1 MDLFTEI
8 CLIIM
13 PSALV
18 WHFFFLFCAEDSRY
32 QKYRLRKALEKI
44 LNHLATAEESGV
56 RFPELSIIY
65 KNRRFSI
72 GIVYK
77 EINSQSSTYEIF
89 INGAAAG
96 VYHRLKHNCCSTYY
110 LEPLNKRH
118 ATEVRSIVMAGDRV
132 LKKMS
137 RPKKEKKN
145 GYTEYSYF
153 S

>member
-1 MDLFTEI
+1 MSIFEEI
-8 CLIIM
+8 CLCVL
-13 PSALV
+13 PSALI
-18 WHFFFLFCAEDSRY
+18 WHLFAFFVFSDSRF

-77 EINSQSSTYEIF
+77 EINSQYSTYEIF
-89 INGAAAG
+89 INGADAG